1 MKKYIFLFA
10 LMLVGLSSC
19 YQSKLDPLQGIFPAP
34 TVVENFSSASC
45 TYEKVDG
52 KRLFTLHLSD
62 GETAL
67 DAVLVGESYC
77 LTSNAYTEATASAA
91 KKGNYILGQT
101 KINGQAVKTGTIT
114 VEQTPIDEIHNSYT
128 LKAVLFLEDGTPYRL
143 GWAGNFD
150 FEPEAEGVAYFFEDV
165 AAPLDADPGV
175 TKHTLTFHN
184 ASDNE
189 VSAVFELLLATGNNE
204 IAGTYTCA
212 EYASAAGQMG
222 NGYNFPD
229 WGVSGGSYYLKDG
242 ERVDIAAGETLT
254 VSKVDGVYVFKGST
268 GYELQAGVLLTQFG
282 NLTDYSGFGM
292 QMVGVELLS
301 AGITATPGGW
311 GMTYAGDGQYLKLEL
326 YSADGTVA
334 PGSYKACAVG
344 GTIGAGEFGIG
355 YDGAYGASGTTWYS
369 VTAGTAS
376 GAYVT
381 DGELTVEKAGANYTL
396 TLASSLINA
405 RYVGSLSAE

>member
-1 MKKYIFLFA
+1 
-10 LMLVGLSSC
+10 
-19 YQSKLDPLQGIFPAP
+19 
-34 TVVENFSSASC
+34 
-45 TYEKVDG
+45 
-52 KRLFTLHLSD
+52 
-62 GETAL
+62 
-67 DAVLVGESYC
+67 
-77 LTSNAYTEATASAA
+77 
-91 KKGNYILGQT
+91 
-101 KINGQAVKTGTIT
+101 
-114 VEQTPIDEIHNSYT
+114 
-128 LKAVLFLEDGTPYRL
+128 
-143 GWAGNFD
+143 
-150 FEPEAEGVAYFFEDV
+150 
-165 AAPLDADPGV
+165 
-175 TKHTLTFHN
+175 
-184 ASDNE
+184 
-189 VSAVFELLLATGNNE
+189 
-204 IAGTYTCA
+204 
-212 EYASAAGQMG
+212 MG